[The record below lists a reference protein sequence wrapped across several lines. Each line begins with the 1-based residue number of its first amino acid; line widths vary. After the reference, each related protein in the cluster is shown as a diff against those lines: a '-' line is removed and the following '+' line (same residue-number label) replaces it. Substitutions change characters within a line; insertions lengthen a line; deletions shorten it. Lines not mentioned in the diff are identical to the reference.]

1 MPSQTSNILNY
12 LPKLINTIPII
23 VPISLMFNSIM
34 NASLRGFFYTFGT
47 ILTLLFN
54 TILSKC
60 IDDGFKNS
68 MLGVGGGGGG
78 GSTSVVNS
86 GDMESKDTVNSGD
99 KESKVAD
106 QVDSI
111 NHVDCAEG
119 LFGLFDNNSFPDP
132 IATFMAFT
140 TSYVAIS
147 PIFINPYI
155 NKIGKGFWAL
165 TQLSFLTLLIALIRV
180 KACCSSWVSIF
191 CGWFMGLIIGFVWYS
206 TVGYLSKYKA
216 GFTYF
221 ENNNRKKCKIDGNLY
236 TCSND

>member
-1 MPSQTSNILNY
+1 MYANADKRQTPNILNY
-12 LPKLINTIPII
+12 LPKLLNMIPII
-23 VPISLMFNSIM
+23 VPISLMFNSIV
-34 NASLRGFFYTFGT
+34 NASLRGFFYTFGA

-60 IDDGFKNS
+60 VDGEF
-68 MLGVGGGGGG
+68 
-78 GSTSVVNS
+78 
-86 GDMESKDTVNSGD
+86 
-99 KESKVAD
+99 KESMKPKNNNSAT
-106 QVDSI
+106 I
-111 NHVDCAEG
+111 NCSEG
-119 LFGLFDNNSFPDP
+119 LFNLFDDNAFPVP
-132 IATFMAFT
+132 VATFMAFT